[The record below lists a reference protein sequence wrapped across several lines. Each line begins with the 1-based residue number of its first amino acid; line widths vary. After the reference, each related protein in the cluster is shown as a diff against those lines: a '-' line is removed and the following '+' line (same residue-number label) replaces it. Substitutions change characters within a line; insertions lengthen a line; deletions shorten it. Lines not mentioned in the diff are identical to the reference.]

1 MDCVDVSPFPFWVHL
16 QVLVFAAGKRWTDSH
31 VGLAASWALETCFFL
46 KLKSDQNVDSKR
58 KSPISGPWKA
68 ESFFLDTHIWIITG
82 HPCFPKRTPKKK
94 EHPSFTK
101 KKKKKFQGLRWGWF
115 LGLTQKKH
123 MYIYIYINDLFSPL
137 YTVKNDTRYM
147 LLLGRSIQ
155 KNSVI
160 SSTPVAS
167 SLSRWGGLSQ
177 KNILNAEKQKAS

>member
-1 MDCVDVSPFPFWVHL
+1 M
-16 QVLVFAAGKRWTDSH
+16 
-31 VGLAASWALETCFFL
+31 
-46 KLKSDQNVDSKR
+46 
-58 KSPISGPWKA
+58 
-68 ESFFLDTHIWIITG
+68 
-82 HPCFPKRTPKKK
+82 FPKKNSKKEGAPILHKEEEEEVSRITVRVIFGIDPKK
-94 EHPSFTK
+94 T
-101 KKKKKFQGLRWGWF
+101 
-115 LGLTQKKH
+115 
-123 MYIYIYINDLFSPL
+123 YVYIYINDLFSPL